1 MEKIFNSKNCSKT
14 ENLESFRQLLSNDI
28 QENYLFL
35 DETGIDKEDEKY
47 FTLEEILKNNIIKLK
62 LIV

>member
-1 MEKIFNSKNCSKT
+1 MEKIFVLKIVQKT

-35 DETGIDKEDEKY
+35 DEIGNEIDKEDEKY
-47 FTLEEILKNNIIKLK
+47 FTL
-62 LIV
+62 